1 MLGEVVKR
9 AGVKEARGVL
19 LPPPPL
25 PPPPAVLLALPL
37 AVTRC
42 CDTDMLSV
50 AVAHSLALAN
60 PLALTLPAKAAEA
73 VPPTTGSEAVGFS
86 VGVETGVAEGLG
98 VGSAAEG
105 VLLAHWLSDS
115 VPEADPE
122 AEAVALPALLAVA
135 AQLSEASSPVALPA
149 LLVDTEAL
157 AQGELLALC

>member
-9 AGVKEARGVL
+9 AGVREVRGVL
-19 LPPPPL
+19 LPPPP
-25 PPPPAVLLALPL
+25 PPPAVPLALPL

-50 AVAHSLALAN
+50 AVTQSLALAN
-60 PLALTLPAKAAEA
+60 PLALMLPPKAAEA
-73 VPPTTGSEAVGFS
+73 VPTAGSEAVGFS
-86 VGVETGVAEGLG
+86 VGVERGVEEGLG

-122 AEAVALPALLAVA
+122 AEAAALPALLTVA

-149 LLVDTEAL
+149 LLVDTEVL
-157 AQGELLALC
+157 AQGELLALR